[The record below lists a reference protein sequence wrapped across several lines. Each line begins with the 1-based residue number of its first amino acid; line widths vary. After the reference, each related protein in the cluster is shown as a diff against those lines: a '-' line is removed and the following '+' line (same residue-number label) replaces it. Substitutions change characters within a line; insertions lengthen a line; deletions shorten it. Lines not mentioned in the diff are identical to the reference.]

1 MNMAVESPVVELMK
15 LINGFQVSQ
24 AISAMATL
32 GIADVLKDETLHS
45 DDIARAVECD
55 PGSLYRLLH
64 ALASAG
70 LLEEQSDQRFQ
81 LTPVGDC
88 LRSNSLNSRS
98 AWARY
103 VGRPYVWQSWGN
115 LAESVKSGRSAFELL
130 HDANLWKWR
139 GERSE
144 ETNIFDAAMSELSRA
159 GGIAI
164 APAHDFSSYEVI
176 VDIGGGQGAL
186 LAAILSKHASPRGIL
201 FDLPHVVAKA
211 KDLLASM
218 NVGDRCEIIAG
229 DVFKSIPKGGDAY
242 LIKSV
247 LMDEGDENTISILRS
262 CRSVMKPTARVIVIE
277 HLLTPPNQ
285 PEANYSDLTMMVM
298 TGGRE
303 RTQKEFE
310 ALFAASGFRLEQAV
324 ATRSPFTLLIGSPI

>member
-1 MNMAVESPVVELMK
+1 MATESPVVELMK
-15 LINGFQVSQ
+15 LISGFQVSQ

-32 GIADVLKDETLHS
+32 GIADVLKGETLHS

-70 LLEEQSDQRFQ
+70 LLEEQSNQHFQ
-81 LTPVGDC
+81 LTPVGEC
-88 LRSNSLNSRS
+88 LRSDSPDSRS

-115 LAESVKSGRSAFELL
+115 LTGSVKSGKSAFELL
-130 HDANLWKWR
+130 HHANLWEWR

-144 ETNIFDAAMSELSRA
+144 ETNIFDEAMSELSRA
-159 GGIAI
+159 GGNAI
-164 APAHDFSSYEVI
+164 APAHDFSAYKVI

-186 LAAILSKHASPRGIL
+186 LAAILTKHAGPRGIL

-211 KDLLASM
+211 KGLLTSM

-277 HLLTPPNQ
+277 HLLTPPNR
-285 PEANYSDLTMMVM
+285 PEVNYSDMTMMVM

-310 ALFAASGFRLEQAV
+310 ALFATSGFRLEQAV
-324 ATRSPFTLLIGSPI
+324 ATRSPFTLLVGSPI